1 MDVRQRRM
9 ARWGGKAL
17 LLAALLLGIVTMHTL
32 GHPSPDSGTSAPPSH
47 AAPMAVEAST
57 TTHHDGGAHGD
68 TGGHESGMD
77 PMSVCLAVLGVWS
90 AAALLGV
97 AVLLVVRHRSAVDFF
112 AAVRARILL
121 ALRPLPPPPT
131 ADRLAA
137 LSVLR
142 I

>member
-1 MDVRQRRM
+1 MDVRPWRV
-9 ARWGGKAL
+9 ARWGGRAL

-47 AAPMAVEAST
+47 AAPLSAAPSGE
-57 TTHHDGGAHGD
+57 HGGGHGD
-68 TGGHESGMD
+68 SGRHDTGMD

-90 AAALLGV
+90 AAVLLGV
-97 AVLLVVRHRSAVDFF
+97 AVLLVVRHRRAVDFL